1 VIDKKDIINFLFLIS
16 FPIYGVGTYVSGAI
30 SPSIGYFISIS
41 THLLILTFYC
51 IDLLYKREFSLRI
64 NCTYAVMLLYVISCV
79 ASLFVAL
86 YNGLPESNL
95 RLTIGRS
102 LLMIIPFHAF
112 IVVLLYNG
120 NEEHKLVK
128 LTTVSLS
135 LLLAINVIGYFVL
148 GLVNPVHSI
157 EGRFSMP
164 FIESFYSGANLLA
177 IINLILL
184 YYLIRC
190 PAGSFQFVALTG
202 YFVFNF
208 VLFYLINSR
217 LSTLILLLVIGLF
230 LFRVLTVKG
239 LFVGSMFTIP
249 VLLSCGFLIFHILQL
264 PVFSFLVQRVD
275 LQDVVTFNGR
285 AFLWKD
291 AIDWLLYD
299 QRGLFF
305 GNGYK
310 GHYFL
315 DLIPDVVLLWNAVDA
330 HHLHLHSTSL
340 EILVS
345 QGVVSF
351 VVFTF
356 LFYQVYRY
364 YKQRYGERN
373 DEGAF
378 FAVVIFL
385 LFLMQVDG
393 FVYLDAMGFIIFSLL
408 ISRTSVRAVVASD
421 VETRRRNPGQVYIM
435 PEDQVM
441 PVPGNNFK

>member
-1 VIDKKDIINFLFLIS
+1 M
-16 FPIYGVGTYVSGAI
+16 GTYVSGAI

-41 THLLILTFYC
+41 THLLILLFYT

-64 NCTYAVMLLYVISCV
+64 NRVYVVMLLYIISSV
-79 ASLFVAL
+79 VSLFVAL
-86 YNGLPESNL
+86 YNGLPESSL
-95 RLTIGRS
+95 RLIIGRS

-128 LTTVSLS
+128 LTAVSLS

-148 GLVNPVHSI
+148 GLINPVHSI

-177 IINLILL
+177 IINLILI
-184 YYLIRC
+184 YYLMRC
-190 PAGSFQFVALTG
+190 RADSFRFVALSA
-202 YFVFNF
+202 YFVSNS
-208 VLFYLINSR
+208 VLFYMVNSR
-217 LSTLILLLVIGLF
+217 LSTLTLLLVLGL
-230 LFRVLTVKG
+230 LLLRLITVKG
-239 LFVGSMFTIP
+239 VFIASMFTIP
-249 VLLSCGFLIFHILQL
+249 VLLACGFLLFQVLQL

-315 DLIPDVVLLWNAVDA
+315 DLIPDVVALWNAVDS

-345 QGVVSF
+345 QGIVSF
-351 VVFTF
+351 VVFVF
-356 LFYQVYRY
+356 LFYQIYRY
-364 YKQRYGERN
+364 YKLRFREKME
-373 DEGAF
+373 EGAF

-408 ISRTSVRAVVASD
+408 ISRTSVRAAVTTGAATQPQAAEKMYIIPEEQL
-421 VETRRRNPGQVYIM
+421 VELQ
-435 PEDQVM
+435 
-441 PVPGNNFK
+441 GNKLN

>member
-16 FPIYGVGTYVSGAI
+16 FPIYGIGTYVSGAI

-41 THLLILTFYC
+41 THLLILLFYA
-51 IDLLYKREFSLRI
+51 IDLLYKREFRLRI
-64 NCTYAVMLLYVISCV
+64 NRVYVVMLLYIISSV
-79 ASLFVAL
+79 FSLFVAL
-86 YNGLPESNL
+86 HNGLPESNL

-128 LTTVSLS
+128 LTAVSLS
-135 LLLAINVIGYFVL
+135 LLLAINVVGYFVL
-148 GLVNPVHSI
+148 GLINPVHSI

-177 IINLILL
+177 IINLVLI
-184 YYLIRC
+184 YYLMRSR
-190 PAGSFQFVALTG
+190 ANSFRFVALSA
-202 YFVFNF
+202 YFVCNS
-208 VLFYLINSR
+208 VLFYMVNSR
-217 LSTLILLLVIGLF
+217 LSTLILLLVLGLL
-230 LFRVLTVKG
+230 LFRLIAVKG
-239 LFVGSMFTIP
+239 VFIASMFTVP
-249 VLLSCGFLIFHILQL
+249 VLLACGFVLFQILQL

-275 LQDVVTFNGR
+275 LEDVVTFNGR

-315 DLIPDVVLLWNAVDA
+315 DLIPDVVALWNAVDS

-351 VVFTF
+351 VVFIF

-364 YKQRYGERN
+364 YKVHYREKKE
-373 DEGAF
+373 EGAF

-408 ISRTSVRAVVASD
+408 ISRTSVRSAVVTGA
-421 VETRRRNPGQVYIM
+421 ETQPTEKMYIIPEEQVVRI
-435 PEDQVM
+435 Q
-441 PVPGNNFK
+441 GNKLN